1 MRRPFE
7 HTLTPAEQRM
17 ISKGLLVMSGLWTA
31 LTLVVVG
38 IVTANH
44 YRGIVTAGSGTLVDG
59 SGAEKPRRSCLNEVS
74 TIRNGRGPA
83 NVESRA
89 FERQHHLVN

>member
-17 ISKGLLVMSGLWTA
+17 ISKGLLVMSALWAA

-38 IVTANH
+38 SVTANH
-44 YRGIVTAGSGTLVDG
+44 YRGIVTGGCGTLVDG
-59 SGAEKPRRSCLNEVS
+59 SGAEKPRHSCLNESVYD
-74 TIRNGRGPA
+74 PEWA
-83 NVESRA
+83 RA
-89 FERQHHLVN
+89 RERRA